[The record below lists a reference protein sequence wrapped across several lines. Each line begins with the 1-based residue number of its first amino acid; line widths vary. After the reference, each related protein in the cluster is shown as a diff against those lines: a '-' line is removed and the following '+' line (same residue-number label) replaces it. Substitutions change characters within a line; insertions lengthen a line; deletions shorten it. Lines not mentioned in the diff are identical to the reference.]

1 MSTAAKSL
9 LILTL
14 LSGIA
19 AMALPEETLS
29 HISLAACGL
38 FFCSSLVALLAGRKI
53 KFDPVLR

>member
-14 LSGIA
+14 LSGFA
-19 AMALPEETLS
+19 AALLPEETLGS
-29 HISLAACGL
+29 ALLIACGS
-38 FFCSSLVALLAGRKI
+38 FSSLLLLALIAGRKI